1 MIGSVSVNEAFIN
14 IICNSCWNDWIENQT
29 KIINEY
35 KLDFSLKEH
44 RDFIRK
50 QMKTYLTLSQYDD
63 SALGLRCL
71 FELAFLQFKQR

>member
-1 MIGSVSVNEAFIN
+1 MSDITCQKCNGMIGSVSVNEDLIN

-50 QMKTYLTLSQYDD
+50 QMKTYLTLS
-63 SALGLRCL
+63 
-71 FELAFLQFKQR
+71 

>member
-1 MIGSVSVNEAFIN
+1 MSDITCQKCNGMIGSVSVNEAFIN

-50 QMKTYLTLSQYDD
+50 QMKTYLTLS
-63 SALGLRCL
+63 
-71 FELAFLQFKQR
+71 

>member
-1 MIGSVSVNEAFIN
+1 MIGSVSVNEDLIN

-50 QMKTYLTLSQYDD
+50 QMKTYLTLS
-63 SALGLRCL
+63 
-71 FELAFLQFKQR
+71 

>member
-1 MIGSVSVNEAFIN
+1 MSDINCQKCNGMIGSVSVNEAFIN

-35 KLDFSLKEH
+35 KLDFSLKED

-50 QMKTYLTLSQYDD
+50 QKKTYLTLS
-63 SALGLRCL
+63 
-71 FELAFLQFKQR
+71 

>member
-1 MIGSVSVNEAFIN
+1 MIGAVSVNEAFIN

-50 QMKTYLTLSQYDD
+50 QMKTYLTLS
-63 SALGLRCL
+63 
-71 FELAFLQFKQR
+71 

>member
-50 QMKTYLTLSQYDD
+50 QMKTYLTLS
-63 SALGLRCL
+63 
-71 FELAFLQFKQR
+71 

>member
-1 MIGSVSVNEAFIN
+1 MSDINCQKCNGMIGSVSVNENFIN

-50 QMKTYLTLSQYDD
+50 QMKTYLTLS
-63 SALGLRCL
+63 
-71 FELAFLQFKQR
+71 